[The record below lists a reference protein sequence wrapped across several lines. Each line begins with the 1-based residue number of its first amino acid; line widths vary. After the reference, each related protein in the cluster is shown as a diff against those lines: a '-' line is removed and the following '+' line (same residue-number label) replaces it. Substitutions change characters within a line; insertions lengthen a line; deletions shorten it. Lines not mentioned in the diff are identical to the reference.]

1 MAKSKGGQQH
11 RLTLKTIHKPFKSRH
26 SSKGHVKSQSKG
38 RIEKSGGH
46 SKRQRVLSK
55 VERKNLAK
63 QLRHNKVSDTQE
75 VRKLFEG
82 VNGAEKIVTVVG
94 LTSDILASEIARQLI
109 DIIQEED
116 KGLETFQEPSCTKI
130 RINRFKSNL
139 RIIIPDHNNLI
150 SILDAAKISDFV
162 VVGISA
168 LQEVERYG
176 GEEILR
182 SILAQGVASI
192 VGVMPNLLSAYQKRN
207 LQADIRQSLYSYF
220 THFFADE
227 DKLFALE
234 SPTECLN
241 CIRTICQ
248 KLPKSIAWR
257 DKRGYMVADTVSF
270 SPSNVNPD
278 EGSLIVEGTVRG
290 SGFHA
295 NRLVHIPAIGDLQ
308 VESIEKLGPNIVK
321 KEVDM
326 DTDESNIFNA
336 DENRET
342 LEELSLDTPD
352 MEDDWTEVSDPV
364 GISMEG
370 KHYFENYLASNAN
383 RKYKIPKGT
392 SEYQARWLLDDVL
405 EGASDVESEDD
416 GDNEG
421 NAMSS
426 DDNLEMDEEV
436 HQKDVELEDVGGDV
450 DDSNDMY
457 VDLSPEEEQRQLEEQ
472 REIVKDDIEFP
483 DEYELEP
490 SESAREKFKGF
501 RGVKSLANCDWD
513 YDERT
518 PERPE
523 YWKRLLRISN
533 FKASKNKVVKDA
545 TNDVQVRLGER
556 ARIQIKVSS
565 SSAAKF
571 RNDEPVAIFEL
582 FPHEHKH
589 TVLNYSFISWE
600 DYAESIPSGEKLI
613 MQCGPRRHVVYP
625 MFSQNSLTPNNVH
638 KMERFHH
645 QGAESIATCIA
656 PVLFHNAPTIFFKQN
671 SDNSLQCV
679 GQGTLLN
686 TDYTRIV
693 AERVTLTGYPVK
705 IHKRVV
711 TVRYMFFNP
720 EDVNWFKAVPL
731 FTKDG
736 RHGYI
741 QESLGTHGYFK
752 ATFDGRLTS
761 QDTVAMS
768 IYKRVWPSMSQLSS

>member
-11 RLTLKTIHKPFKSRH
+11 RPTLKTTHKPFKSRH
-26 SSKGHVKSQSKG
+26 SSKGYVKSQSKG
-38 RIEKSGGH
+38 RVEKGGGY
-46 SKRQRVLSK
+46 SKRQRDLSK

-63 QLRHNKVSDTQE
+63 QLRHNKISESQE
-75 VRKLFEG
+75 ARKLFEG
-82 VNGAEKIVTVVG
+82 VNGAEKVVTVVG
-94 LTSDILASEIARQLI
+94 LTSDVLASEIARRLI
-109 DIIQEED
+109 DIVQEQDED
-116 KGLETFQEPSCTKI
+116 LEKLLEPSCTKI

-139 RIIIPDHNNLI
+139 RLIVPDHTNLI
-150 SILDAAKISDFV
+150 NILDAAKVSDFV

-168 LQEVERYG
+168 LQEVERYH

-182 SILAQGVASI
+182 SLLAQGVASV
-192 VGVMPNLLSAYQKRN
+192 VGVMPNLLSAYHKKN
-207 LQADIRQSLYSYF
+207 LQADIKQSLHSYF

-227 DKLFALE
+227 EKLFALE
-234 SPTECLN
+234 NPNECLN
-241 CIRTICQ
+241 CIRTLCQ
-248 KLPKSIAWR
+248 KFPKSIAWR
-257 DKRGYMVADTVSF
+257 DRRGYMVADTVSF
-270 SPSNVNPD
+270 SPSNMNPD

-308 VESIEKLGPNIVK
+308 IESMERLGPNVVK

-342 LEELSLDTPD
+342 LEELSPD
-352 MEDDWTEVSDPV
+352 NPEMEDDWTDVSDLV

-370 KHYFENYLASNAN
+370 KHYFENDPVTNSN
-383 RKYKIPKGT
+383 RKYKVPKGT

-405 EGASDVESEDD
+405 EGASDVESE
-416 GDNEG
+416 GDVDSEDK
-421 NAMSS
+421 AMSS
-426 DDNLEMDEEV
+426 DDNLEMDSETP
-436 HQKDVELEDVGGDV
+436 QGVEQEDIGGDV
-450 DDSNDMY
+450 DDSNGMY

-490 SESAREKFKGF
+490 SESAREKFRGF
-501 RGVKSLANCDWD
+501 KGVKSLANCDWD
-513 YDERT
+513 YDEKT
-518 PERPE
+518 SERPDC
-523 YWKRLLRISN
+523 WKRLLRIPN
-533 FKASKNKVVKDA
+533 FKATKNKVIKDA
-545 TNDVQVRLGER
+545 SNDVQVRLGER
-556 ARIQIKVSS
+556 VRILIKVSCS
-565 SSAAKF
+565 SVAKF
-571 RNDEPVAIFEL
+571 TNDLPIAIFEL

-589 TVLNYSFISWE
+589 TVLNYSFVSWE
-600 DYAESIPSGEKLI
+600 DYTESIPSGEKLI

-625 MFSQNSLTPNNVH
+625 LFSQDSLTPNNVH

-645 QGAESIATCIA
+645 QGTESIATCIG

-671 SDNSLQCV
+671 PDNSLQCV

-768 IYKRVWPSMSQLSS
+768 IYKRAWPSMSQLYA